1 LRPLLTVVRLP
12 LPPTALHPIPL
23 IPSGPYQNLPY
34 HCRWIYPSG
43 VVAHAYQFSFF
54 FTFSGFA
61 IMVNAKSKF
70 RNRFLAGC
78 SCPCQFHAVVVAQR
92 PSEQR
97 RHAVSTAR
105 LLLCRGEAGLARS
118 RCRLRRQKGL
128 HRQRLFLHISLL
140 VCFPF
145 LSKTK
150 AKKGRGEK
158 RARETL
164 RRQKKKKKTSVAFVL
179 SFHALESSII
189 LSSAYLL
196 LFFCLVSDLSFLP
209 SLLQEGTL
217 ARAYL
222 FASLCYQAAHS
233 GLLPAPFAL
242 NLSHRKNSLNCI
254 YRNQERKKTLRRST
268 KQVSIRHRTS
278 SIYLTCYIWHT
289 QV

>member
-1 LRPLLTVVRLP
+1 MQSRNFEIGSWLAVRAPVNSMPSSSRRDQASRDGTRSARPDYYCAEERPVLLDRVVGCGGKRGSIDNAFSYTSLC
-12 LPPTALHPIPL
+12 LFVF
-23 IPSGPYQNLPY
+23 PSFQK
-34 HCRWIYPSG
+34 
-43 VVAHAYQFSFF
+43 Q
-54 FTFSGFA
+54 
-61 IMVNAKSKF
+61 SKKG
-70 RNRFLAGC
+70 AGRKE
-78 SCPCQFHAVVVAQR
+78 S
-92 PSEQR
+92 
-97 RHAVSTAR
+97 
-105 LLLCRGEAGLARS
+105 
-118 RCRLRRQKGL
+118 
-128 HRQRLFLHISLL
+128 
-140 VCFPF
+140 
-145 LSKTK
+145 
-150 AKKGRGEK
+150 AKKK
-158 RARETL
+158 RASR
-164 RRQKKKKKTSVAFVL
+164 SSFP
-179 SFHALESSII
+179 FHALESSII

-254 YRNQERKKTLRRST
+254 YRNQEKKKTLRRST

>member
-1 LRPLLTVVRLP
+1 MRPLLTVVRLP

-140 VCFPF
+140 VCFPL

-150 AKKGRGEK
+150 QKGGGEK
-158 RARETL
+158 RE
-164 RRQKKKKKTSVAFVL
+164 RQKKTSVAFVL
-179 SFHALESSII
+179 SFPCSGVVNYSFKC
-189 LSSAYLL
+189 LSSALL
-196 LFFCLVSDLSFLP
+196 LSGLRFVLPSFL
-209 SLLQEGTL
+209 
-217 ARAYL
+217 
-222 FASLCYQAAHS
+222 AS
-233 GLLPAPFAL
+233 G
-242 NLSHRKNSLNCI
+242 
-254 YRNQERKKTLRRST
+254 RNAS
-268 KQVSIRHRTS
+268 
-278 SIYLTCYIWHT
+278 
-289 QV
+289 

>member
-1 LRPLLTVVRLP
+1 
-12 LPPTALHPIPL
+12 
-23 IPSGPYQNLPY
+23 
-34 HCRWIYPSG
+34 
-43 VVAHAYQFSFF
+43 
-54 FTFSGFA
+54 
-61 IMVNAKSKF
+61 M
-70 RNRFLAGC
+70 
-78 SCPCQFHAVVVAQR
+78 
-92 PSEQR
+92 
-97 RHAVSTAR
+97 
-105 LLLCRGEAGLARS
+105 
-118 RCRLRRQKGL
+118 
-128 HRQRLFLHISLL
+128 HISSLSSLPFPVLRSWWMQSRNFEIGSWLAVRAPVNSMPSSSRRDQASRDGTRSARPDYYCAEERPVLL
-140 VCFPF
+140 DRVVGCGGKRGSIDNAFSYTSLCLFVFPSF
-145 LSKTK
+145 QKQK
-150 AKKGRGEK
+150 QKRGGEK
-158 RARETL
+158 RERE
-164 RRQKKKKKTSVAFVL
+164 RRWDGKKKKKTSVAFVL

-289 QV
+289 QVWNQNENIRTVHIQNLLITVS

>member
-1 LRPLLTVVRLP
+1 
-12 LPPTALHPIPL
+12 
-23 IPSGPYQNLPY
+23 
-34 HCRWIYPSG
+34 
-43 VVAHAYQFSFF
+43 
-54 FTFSGFA
+54 
-61 IMVNAKSKF
+61 M
-70 RNRFLAGC
+70 
-78 SCPCQFHAVVVAQR
+78 
-92 PSEQR
+92 
-97 RHAVSTAR
+97 
-105 LLLCRGEAGLARS
+105 
-118 RCRLRRQKGL
+118 
-128 HRQRLFLHISLL
+128 HISSLSSLPFPVLRSWWMQSRNFEIGSWLAVRAPVNSMPSSSRRDQASRDGTRSARPDYYCAEERPVLL
-140 VCFPF
+140 DRVVGCGGKRGSIDNAFSYTSLCLFVFPSF
-145 LSKTK
+145 QKQSKK
-150 AKKGRGEK
+150 GAGRKESAKKK
-158 RARETL
+158 RASR
-164 RRQKKKKKTSVAFVL
+164 SSFP
-179 SFHALESSII
+179 FHALESSII

-289 QV
+289 QVWNQNENIRTVHIQNLLITVS